1 MPPARSQSE
10 SQSHNDGLVTIDAT
24 LEVRWVHRFRVT
36 REIFN
41 PSNPVFTDALGDREN
56 GPHRLLFVI
65 DRGVSDAWPDLTND
79 IRRYETSSDDRM
91 MLAGDP
97 LIIPGGEVCKN
108 SHESLDAIVQA
119 INERNIC
126 RQSFV
131 VVIGG
136 GAVLDVAGFAAA
148 TVHRGVRLIRIPTTT
163 LAQADSGVGV
173 KNGINA
179 LGKKNLL
186 GTFSPPWA
194 VINDE
199 HFLETLTDRDWRS
212 GFCECVKVALVK
224 DAAFLDR
231 IEANI
236 PLLNQRHLEAAS
248 PIIRRSAELH
258 LEHIVNGG
266 DPFELTAA
274 RPLDFGHWAAH
285 KLEHMTNFRL
295 THGEAVAIGM
305 AIDITYSMQ
314 AELLPETVGERILNI
329 LEKLGFHLHDEALMS
344 TDHLFEGLEEFR
356 EHLGG
361 RLTIPMLRD
370 IGEQIDI
377 HEIDLTAMRQAISQ
391 LATRQDP
398 ALSSRT
404 R

>member
-1 MPPARSQSE
+1 MR
-10 SQSHNDGLVTIDAT
+10 LVA
-24 LEVRWVHRFRVT
+24 
-36 REIFN
+36 
-41 PSNPVFTDALGDREN
+41 
-56 GPHRLLFVI
+56 
-65 DRGVSDAWPDLTND
+65 
-79 IRRYETSSDDRM
+79 
-91 MLAGDP
+91 DP
-97 LIIPGGEVCKN
+97 MIVPGGEISKN
-108 SHESLDAIVQA
+108 DWTVFQRVIHNIDEFG
-119 INERNIC
+119 IC
-126 RQSFV
+126 RRSYV
-131 VVIGG
+131 IVIGG
-136 GAVLDVAGFAAA
+136 GAVLDSVGFAAA
-148 TVHRGVRLIRIPTTT
+148 AAHRGVRLIRLPTTT

-236 PLLNQRHLEAAS
+236 PLLNQRNLEAAS
-248 PIIRRSAELH
+248 SIIRRSAELH
-258 LEHIVNGG
+258 LEHIVSGG

-285 KLEHMTNFRL
+285 KLEQMTNFRL

-314 AELLPETVGERILNI
+314 TGLLPETIGERILNI
-329 LEKLGFHLHDEALMS
+329 LEKLGFQLHDEALRAS
-344 TDHLFEGLEEFR
+344 DHLFEGLEEFR

-361 RLTIPMLRD
+361 RLTIPMIRD

-377 HEIDLTAMRQAISQ
+377 HEIDLEAMRQAISQ

>member
-1 MPPARSQSE
+1 M
-10 SQSHNDGLVTIDAT
+10 
-24 LEVRWVHRFRVT
+24 RWVHRFRVT

-41 PSNPVFTDALGDREN
+41 PSNPVFIDALGPIEN
-56 GPHRLLFVI
+56 GSHRLLFVI

-91 MLAGDP
+91 MLAGEP
-97 LIIPGGEVCKN
+97 LIIPGGEHCKN
-108 SHESLDAIVQA
+108 NTESLDAIVQG
-119 INERNIC
+119 INERRIC

-131 VVIGG
+131 VAIGG

-224 DAAFLDR
+224 DAAFLDQ

-236 PLLNQRHLEAAS
+236 PLLNQRNLEAAS
-248 PIIRRSAELH
+248 SIIRRSAELH
-258 LEHIVNGG
+258 LEHIVSGG

-285 KLEHMTNFRL
+285 KLEQMTNFRL

-314 AELLPETVGERILNI
+314 TGLLPETIGERILNI
-329 LEKLGFHLHDEALMS
+329 LEKLGFQLHDEALRA

-361 RLTIPMLRD
+361 RLTIPMIRD

-377 HEIDLTAMRQAISQ
+377 HEIDFTALKQAISQ
-391 LATRQDP
+391 LVSRQDP

>member
-1 MPPARSQSE
+1 MSTSSQ
-10 SQSHNDGLVTIDAT
+10 QSDLNDNSHHRLGFDAPFEVTWTHRWRTTQNAFDIDNAT
-24 LEVRWVHRFRVT
+24 LSEVMGESEH
-36 REIFN
+36 
-41 PSNPVFTDALGDREN
+41 
-56 GPHRLLFVI
+56 GPHRDIVFI
-65 DRGVSDAWPDLTND
+65 DDGVARSWPDLSAQ
-79 IRRYETSSDDRM
+79 IETFFTRHGDRM
-91 MLAGDP
+91 RLVAEP
-97 LIIPGGEVCKN
+97 TIVPGGEISKSDWSVF
-108 SHESLDAIVQA
+108 ESVIHSID
-119 INERNIC
+119 EYGIC
-126 RQSFV
+126 RRSYV
-131 VVIGG
+131 IVIGG
-136 GAVLDVAGFAAA
+136 GAVLDSVGFAAA
-148 TVHRGVRLIRIPTTT
+148 AAHRGVRLIRLPTTT

-173 KNGINA
+173 KNGINS
-179 LGKKNLL
+179 LGKKNLI

-199 HFLETLTDRDWRS
+199 HFLKTLTDRDWRN

-236 PLLNQRHLEAAS
+236 PLLNQRNLEAAS

-258 LEHIVNGG
+258 LEHIISGG
-266 DPFELTAA
+266 DPFELTTA

-285 KLEHMTNFRL
+285 KLEQMTKFRL

-305 AIDITYSMQ
+305 AIDITYSMRSG
-314 AELLPETVGERILNI
+314 LLPQATGERILNI
-329 LEKLGFHLHDEALMS
+329 LEKLGFQLYDEALKS
-344 TDHLFEGLEEFR
+344 ADQLFEGLEEFR

-361 RLTIPMLRD
+361 RLTIPMIRG
-370 IGEQIDI
+370 IGEQIDV
-377 HEIDLTAMRQAISQ
+377 HEINIATMRQAISQ